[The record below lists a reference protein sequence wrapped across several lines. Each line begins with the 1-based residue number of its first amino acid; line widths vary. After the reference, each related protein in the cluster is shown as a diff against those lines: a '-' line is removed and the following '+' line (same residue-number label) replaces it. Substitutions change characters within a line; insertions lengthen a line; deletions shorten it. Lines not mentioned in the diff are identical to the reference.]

1 MSEEMIPAPYV
12 EVVAG
17 PDSGR
22 RAPLREGS
30 TTLGRSGDNDVC
42 LLDPVLSRHHC
53 RVDVA
58 GGVVKIADLESA
70 NGTYLNGAEIRESV
84 VRDGD
89 TVQIG
94 DTMLRFFL
102 SDKKTGNDAAEGTA
116 PLVVVPAP
124 PTQEAVSV
132 TAGTPPPQPGAPVA
146 SAAAGASPSQPG
158 ASGAPAIPV
167 VDLGFDSRDPDAPP
181 GAKKPNWRP
190 LLWGLA
196 AVAILAA
203 AASVIMRTPDEPPT
217 PTIVRPQEPALLPFE
232 IDYEKV
238 IAGTGSVFRYHMTL
252 TAANHL
258 SIEIDDLAE
267 NRHVRKDA
275 EVSSNSVIRLASQIE
290 RAGFFRMDEIQPG
303 IASKGDLDVKD
314 ITLVADRRVKRLR
327 VENRV
332 EPQVFGDVREA
343 LETFGMNELGIWAI
357 QYPRER
363 LVELA
368 EEAFTR
374 ARNLYEQRDISHGNI
389 FQATRSFREAAFY
402 LETVEPKPDFFADA
416 VTGLN
421 VAEEEL
427 NHRYEEQRFRADR
440 AINLKEWQTAAEEL
454 RILREQIPN
463 PDDPRNADATRK
475 LLDVENRLKKGK

>member
-1 MSEEMIPAPYV
+1 MSEEIIQAPFA

-17 PDSGR
+17 PDAGR
-22 RAPLREGS
+22 RTPLREGS
-30 TTLGRSGDNDVC
+30 TTFGRSGDNDVC

-58 GGVVKIADLESA
+58 GGAVKVVDLDSA
-70 NGTYLNGAEIRESV
+70 NGTYLNGSEIHESA
-84 VRDGD
+84 VRNGDTIQVGD
-89 TVQIG
+89 TVI
-94 DTMLRFFL
+94 RFVL
-102 SDKKTGNDAAEGTA
+102 EGA
-116 PLVVVPAP
+116 QPGGASAPAP
-124 PTQEAVSV
+124 DLAR
-132 TAGTPPPQPGAPVA
+132 AGLPPTPPASAQPGGPSPA
-146 SAAAGASPSQPG
+146 SAAS
-158 ASGAPAIPV
+158 APVPV
-167 VDLGFDSRDPDAPP
+167 VDLGFDSHDSDMSSS
-181 GAKKPNWRP
+181 AKKPNWRP
-190 LLWGLA
+190 LIWGLA

-203 AASVIMRTPDEPPT
+203 AASVIMRAPDEPPA
-217 PTIVRPQEPALLPFE
+217 PAILRPQEPALLPFE
-232 IDYEKV
+232 VDYEKV
-238 IAGTGSVFRYHMTL
+238 VAGTGSVFRYHMAL
-252 TAANHL
+252 NAAGRL

-267 NRHVRKDA
+267 DRHVRKDA

-290 RAGFFRMDEIQPG
+290 RAGFFRMDEMQPG
-303 IASKGDLDVKD
+303 IATRGDLDLKD
-314 ITLVADRRVKRLR
+314 ITIVADRRVKRIR

-332 EPQVFGDVREA
+332 EPSVFGDVREA

-363 LVELA
+363 LVEMA

-374 ARNLYEQRDISHGNI
+374 ARNLYEQRGIAHGNI
-389 FQATRSFREAAFY
+389 FQAVRSFREASFY

-421 VAEEEL
+421 EAEEEL
-427 NHRYEEQRFRADR
+427 NRRYEEQRFRADR

-454 RILREQIPN
+454 RILREQIPD